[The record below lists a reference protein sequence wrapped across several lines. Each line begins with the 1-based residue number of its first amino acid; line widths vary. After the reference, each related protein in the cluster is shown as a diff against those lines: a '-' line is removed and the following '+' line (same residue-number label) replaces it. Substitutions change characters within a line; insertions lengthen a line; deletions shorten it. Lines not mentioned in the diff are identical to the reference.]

1 MLVGH
6 ERYDER
12 PQPNAGGERVSE
24 RSPHAVNTEPKV
36 ERKGGRSGRAFALL
50 LGIAIIAGGA
60 YGYTRLTETGVKTA
74 KPAPAPI
81 PVTLGRVEQGPFAL
95 ILNGLGTVQAYNT
108 VQVRT
113 RVDGEIQRVEFREG
127 QNVRKGDILVQV
139 DPRPYQAALDQAKAK
154 KDQDTANLNNAK
166 ADMNRSMNLGAYASR
181 QQVETQT
188 ANVAQ
193 LTAQIASDQA
203 AIDNATTQVG
213 YATIRAP
220 IDGVTGFRQVD
231 IGNIVNASG
240 QSVIVTITQ
249 VEPIFVVFTA
259 PEEQLPSITVAMNK
273 GDVPVEAW
281 STDGLTKLSD
291 GKLALFNNQVDTAT
305 GTIRLKAVYENKDH
319 ALWPGLSVSTRMR
332 VGIVAQAMTVPD
344 DAIQHGPAGLF
355 AFVVDDG
362 GHAHQRAMKAGRSDS
377 GRTQVLSGDLQA
389 GERVIT
395 AGQYKVQ
402 DGSLVADAH
411 PPRTAQAAGAG
422 EPGQDRQARDRQIRD
437 RQAKGGL

>member
-1 MLVGH
+1 MNVARAPRKSRRIVPLLLLTVAAV
-6 ERYDER
+6 
-12 PQPNAGGERVSE
+12 AGG
-24 RSPHAVNTEPKV
+24 
-36 ERKGGRSGRAFALL
+36 
-50 LGIAIIAGGA
+50 I
-60 YGYTRLTETGVKTA
+60 YGYGRLTETGTRTEKA
-74 KPAPAPI
+74 AAL
-81 PVTLGRVEQGPFAL
+81 PVAVAMGTVEQAPFAL
-95 ILNGLGTVQAYNT
+95 MLNGLGTVQAYNT

-113 RVDGEIQRVEFREG
+113 RVDGEIQRVDFREG
-127 QNVRKGDILVQV
+127 QGVRKGDILVQI

-166 ADMNRSMNLGAYASR
+166 LDLNRSMGLGAYASR

-203 AIDNATTQVG
+203 AIENTTTQVG
-213 YATIRAP
+213 YATVRAP

-240 QSVIVTITQ
+240 LSAIVTITQ

-259 PEEQLPSITVAMNK
+259 PEEQLPAIVAALRS

-281 STDGLTKLSD
+281 TSDGLTRLAE

-305 GTIRLKAVYENKDH
+305 GTIRLKAVYQNQNH

-332 VGIVAQAMTVPD
+332 VGTVAVATTVPD
-344 DAIQHGPAGLF
+344 DAVQHGPEGLF
-355 AFVVDDG
+355 AFVVDESS
-362 GHAHQRAMKAGRSDS
+362 HAHQRALKAGRSDS
-377 GRTQVLSGDLQA
+377 GRTQVVGGDLKP
-389 GERVIT
+389 GERVVT

-402 DGSLVADAH
+402 DGSLVAD
-411 PPRTAQAAGAG
+411 PRASHTAQAEPNGPAQAVEAG
-422 EPGQDRQARDRQIRD
+422 R
-437 RQAKGGL
+437 